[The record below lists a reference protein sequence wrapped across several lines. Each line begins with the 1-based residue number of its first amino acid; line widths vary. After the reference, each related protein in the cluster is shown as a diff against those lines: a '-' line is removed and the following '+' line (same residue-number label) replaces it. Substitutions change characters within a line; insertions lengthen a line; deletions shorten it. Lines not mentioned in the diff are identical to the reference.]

1 MLQELTAEIEETA
14 RAVVN
19 DIHTAI
25 PGKIVSYNANKCTV
39 TVNPVGKFIT
49 SDDVELDYP
58 TITEVPVV
66 FPVCQ
71 STGTGMAFPVKKGD
85 SCLIIVSEVEL
96 DSWRSDA
103 ESDGSLRFDL
113 TSAVVI
119 PGLLKKGNAI
129 SKKAAKEN
137 AVVVGAGDVTLTV
150 SRKGVTIDGNLT
162 VTGDIK
168 KS

>member
-1 MLQELTAEIEETA
+1 
-14 RAVVN
+14 
-19 DIHTAI
+19 
-25 PGKIVSYNANKCTV
+25 
-39 TVNPVGKFIT
+39 
-49 SDDVELDYP
+49 
-58 TITEVPVV
+58 
-66 FPVCQ
+66 
-71 STGTGMAFPVKKGD
+71 MAFPVKKGD